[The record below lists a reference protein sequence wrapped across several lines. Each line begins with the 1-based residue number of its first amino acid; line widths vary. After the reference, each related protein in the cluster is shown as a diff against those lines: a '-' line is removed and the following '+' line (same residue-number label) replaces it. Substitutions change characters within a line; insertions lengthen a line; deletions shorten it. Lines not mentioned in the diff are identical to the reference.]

1 MLKKL
6 FTREKLIGYGDRITK
21 ILVDYLVTLIFAYFA
36 VFSVCGA
43 IPHVAETYSSELL
56 LRYTAFFAAV
66 WNILLSSAAI
76 SILTITALFASVAVS
91 VIYYIADPA
100 FQSFV
105 DSYFRWISTLFWK
118 INAADELFE
127 YVTVIAITVFFTLLL
142 TFFATRFSN
151 VWLVLFLIVPFAA
164 YYDSVGAETG
174 VSYFMI
180 LVFGLALY
188 YMRLRQSIYLDY
200 RLAERDTVR
209 FGNMRN
215 IVMLPAVLLAALLVT
230 LVGKVP
236 ADQYAASEMNLGIS
250 ARITQ
255 FLLETEENLFSGFR
269 SIDYEADRI
278 GINDHQGR
286 FLNNAGVEVLTFE
299 SHAAE
304 PRYFYL
310 RSYSYQ
316 NYKSGWERKGVL
328 GVEPTE
334 SGAPFATAKS
344 ELEYARN
351 LVINRAL
358 NSYNST
364 EKDPAFTLR
373 RQIAKDE
380 VRIRYEDIAAK
391 AVFEVPLARQYSILG
406 TKKVAISDDLAGSG
420 LYSPEQVPKATTY
433 SVECFLVTG
442 EKKDFLDYFGDGFFA
457 SVTQEEASSIYHGDL
472 PYLRSYAEKIHKNYT
487 STAGF
492 SDRLTALALRT
503 AGNTGTTYEK
513 AERIASFLRENF
525 KYDSRVYLPEDGS
538 DYAEDFLF
546 GTKTGNDVHFASAAV
561 LLLRA
566 AGIPARYAEGYLA
579 LAGGSMGEV
588 SIRQKDEHAWAEI
601 YLEGLGW
608 IPLETVPGKDVVPV
622 AEETD
627 EGADSF
633 LRDLTL
639 RDIGGAVLYWLKA
652 ALVFMLRVLLGI
664 VITAVSVLVLLFL
677 KEIAIRLILA
687 HHKGLAGYRA
697 GLCYL
702 LRKAR
707 FAGLRRG
714 DGEGLGA
721 FARRVDRLLPE
732 EEKLLPL
739 VDAGYDARYGGRE
752 LSAEASERLAR
763 LLIHYPHY
771 AKSLISDWKKR
782 IVSYFV

>member
-6 FTREKLIGYGDRITK
+6 FTRDKLIGYGDRLVK

-36 VFSVCGA
+36 IFSVCGA
-43 IPHVAETYSSELL
+43 IPHVAETYSPELL
-56 LRYTAFFAAV
+56 FRYTAFFAAV

-100 FQSFV
+100 FQSFI

-164 YYDSVGAETG
+164 YYDSVGVETG

-215 IVMLPAVLLAALLVT
+215 IVMLPAVLLAMLLVT
-230 LVGKVP
+230 LVGRIP

-269 SIDYEADRI
+269 SIEYETDRI
-278 GINDHQGR
+278 GVDDHQGR

-304 PRYFYL
+304 PGYFYL
-310 RSYSYQ
+310 RSYAYQ
-316 NYKSGWERKGVL
+316 NYKNGWERKGVL

-334 SGAPFATAKS
+334 SGAPFTTARN
-344 ELEYARN
+344 ELENARN

-358 NSYNST
+358 NSYNSE
-364 EKDPAFTLR
+364 EKDAAFTLR

-391 AVFEVPLARQYSILG
+391 TVFEVPLARQYSILG
-406 TKKVAISDDLAGSG
+406 TKKIAVSDDLAGSG
-420 LYSPEQVPKATTY
+420 LYSPEQVPRATTY
-433 SVECFLVTG
+433 SAECFLITG
-442 EKKDFLDYFGDGFFA
+442 EKKDFYDYFGDGFYET
-457 SVTQEEASSIYHGDL
+457 VTEREASSIYHGEL
-472 PYLRSYAEKIHKNYT
+472 AYYRNYAERIRKNYT
-487 STAGF
+487 STAGL
-492 SDRLTALALRT
+492 SDRLTGLALRITGNADT
-503 AGNTGTTYEK
+503 AYEK
-513 AERIASFLRENF
+513 AERVASYLRENYR
-525 KYDSRVYLPEDGS
+525 YDARVYLPGDGS
-538 DYAEDFLF
+538 DYVEDFLF
-546 GTKTGNDVHFASAAV
+546 QTKTGNDVHFASAAV

-566 AGIPARYAEGYLA
+566 AGVPARYAEGYLA

-588 SIRQKDEHAWAEI
+588 SIHQKDEHAWAEI

-608 IPLETVPGKDVVPV
+608 IPMEPVPGKDVVPV
-622 AEETD
+622 VEEND
-627 EGADSF
+627 ENDDSF
-633 LRDLTL
+633 LRHLTL
-639 RDIGGAVLYWLKA
+639 RDIGGAVVYWLKT
-652 ALVFMLRVLLGI
+652 ALVFAARILLGI
-664 VITAVSVLVLLFL
+664 VIAILAILVILIL
-677 KEIAIRLILA
+677 KEIVIRLILA
-687 HHKGLAGYRA
+687 RHKGLTGYRM
-697 GLCYL
+697 GLNYL

-739 VDAGYDARYGGRE
+739 VDAGYDARYGGRA
-752 LSAEASERLAR
+752 LSPEASEKLSRQ
-763 LLIHYPHY
+763 LIHYPHY
-771 AKSLISDWKKR
+771 AKSLIADWKKR
-782 IVSYFV
+782 LLSHLI